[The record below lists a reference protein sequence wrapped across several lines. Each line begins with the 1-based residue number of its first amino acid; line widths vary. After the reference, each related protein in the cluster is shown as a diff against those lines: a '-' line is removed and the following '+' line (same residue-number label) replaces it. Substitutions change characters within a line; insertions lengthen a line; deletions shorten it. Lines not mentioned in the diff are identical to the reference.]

1 MATIRCGA
9 MADVHENNTSQQRKR
24 SRVRKVISGGQT
36 GADQAALRA
45 AIDAGLEIGGWCPP
59 TKTCEVGLIPLDLS
73 QHLWP
78 TPTEKSPRAPPNVE
92 RSLRTEWNVRDSDAT
107 LIFRLGCMLTSRD
120 CPGTQWTLDCA
131 RLFYP
136 SRKIKIIELDA
147 ASNLEF
153 DPIIALENDDKIGR
167 DMTVGLREGG
177 PCAGR
182 IESAAGFASKAKDI
196 EKWLEI
202 EASQVE
208 TLNVAGPSEKSHPG
222 IGNHVYD
229 ILSEVLSEEKS
240 GQRL

>member
-9 MADVHENNTSQQRKR
+9 MADVHDNNTSQQRKR

-36 GADQAALRA
+36 GADEAALRA

-73 QHLWP
+73 QHLRP
-78 TPTEKSPRAPPNVE
+78 TLTEKSPGAPPNVE

-107 LIFRLGCMLTSRD
+107 LIFRLGYMPTSRD

-131 RLFYP
+131 RLLYP

-147 ASNLEF
+147 ESNLEF
-153 DPIIALENDDKIGR
+153 DPINALENDKIRR
-167 DMTVGLREGG
+167 DITVGLREGG
-177 PCAGR
+177 LCAGR
-182 IESAAGFASKAKDI
+182 IESAAGFASKVKDI

-222 IGNHVYD
+222 IGNRIYD
-229 ILSEVLSEEKS
+229 ILSAVFSEPKQSEK
-240 GQRL
+240 R